1 MRDDYARQ
9 QTPEIK
15 NKDIFVYACL
25 RLLHISSFVLD
36 ISHIKQLGFLNLKVR
51 FKCFHSYLILGE
63 NMKIKNL
70 LEKISTGEIKKGDY
84 IDLILRENN
93 KITFLGNGIYDKAIF
108 NDITLRRL
116 YFRKVIGYY
125 PEKDKYDDDITK
137 RIQKNTVL
145 NYDFMTDSTTLSNA
159 IDSIEKDSGAFLEFK
174 TKIKERKAILEEEM
188 EEVWDNP

>member
-1 MRDDYARQ
+1 
-9 QTPEIK
+9 
-15 NKDIFVYACL
+15 
-25 RLLHISSFVLD
+25 
-36 ISHIKQLGFLNLKVR
+36 
-51 FKCFHSYLILGE
+51 
-63 NMKIKNL
+63 MKIKNL

-145 NYDFMTDSTTLSNA
+145 NYDFMTDSTTLNNIINSLKKDSNA
-159 IDSIEKDSGAFLEFK
+159 FSEFK
-174 TKIKERKAILEEEM
+174 KEIRERKYLSEEGLS
-188 EEVWDNP
+188 EEIWDAP